1 MQAWRGNEDRITSSK
16 AAFVF
21 SIRVFSVT
29 THRDLPPH
37 LACRTKVTL
46 IMIKLV
52 RILKPRAVGLAIA
65 HHAPAVMHIAR
76 NRARSDHRGPREQL
90 PTLRQ
95 RGLARLAN
103 STAGPKVSIRAGRG
117 VVG

>member
-1 MQAWRGNEDRITSSK
+1 MKIASLRAKPLSCFRFACFRSRPIATCPRIWP
-16 AAFVF
+16 
-21 SIRVFSVT
+21 R
-29 THRDLPPH
+29 
-37 LACRTKVTL
+37 RTKVTL